1 MNNVYQNKSW
11 YEQDQFW
18 ELVEPFLFNEQ
29 RLSDAKDEVKN
40 IVQLM
45 KINQDDQIL
54 DLCCGIG
61 RHSLELARQGFKVVG
76 VDRTAFFINQA
87 KQETEG
93 KNLKV
98 EFIVSDMREYC
109 NPDRFN
115 IIINMFGSFGYFE
128 NEDDSRTVVKNMYA
142 SLCPGGRF
150 LIETMGKEI
159 LAREFQARDWFEDGD
174 SLVLFERKPIKD
186 WSRIS
191 NRWIVIKDNQKFE
204 HSFSLRSYS
213 AVELSS
219 LLYECGFSKVQV
231 HGDFEGSDYDNKAKR
246 LVVMVYK

>member
-1 MNNVYQNKSW
+1 MRNRTSW
-11 YEQDQFW
+11 YNQDQFW
-18 ELVEPFLFNEQ
+18 ELIKSFLFSEQ
-29 RLSDAKDEVKN
+29 RQIDAKDEVKN
-40 IVQLM
+40 LIKLL
-45 KINQDDQIL
+45 KIKKNDRIL

-61 RHSLELARQGFKVVG
+61 RHSIELARMGFEVIG
-76 VDRTAFFINQA
+76 VDRTSNYIEKARQEAEQKKLEINFI
-87 KQETEG
+87 
-93 KNLKV
+93 
-98 EFIVSDMREYC
+98 ISDMREYC
-109 NPDRFN
+109 QPDRFN

-128 NEDDSRTVVKNMYA
+128 NEDDNRKVVKNMHE
-142 SLCPGGRF
+142 SLRLGGRF
-150 LIETMGKEI
+150 LIETMGKEV

-231 HGDFEGSDYDNKAKR
+231 HGDFKGSEYDTEAKR
-246 LVVMVYK
+246 LVVIGNK

>member
-1 MNNVYQNKSW
+1 MKNYKSW

-29 RLSDAKDEVKN
+29 RLSEAKDEVKN
-40 IVQLM
+40 IVQLL

-87 KQETEG
+87 IQETED
-93 KNLKV
+93 KNLKA

-109 NPDRFN
+109 NPDQYN

-142 SLCPGGRF
+142 SLRPGGRF

-159 LAREFQARDWFEDGD
+159 LAREF
-174 SLVLFERKPIKD
+174 
-186 WSRIS
+186 
-191 NRWIVIKDNQKFE
+191 
-204 HSFSLRSYS
+204 
-213 AVELSS
+213 
-219 LLYECGFSKVQV
+219 
-231 HGDFEGSDYDNKAKR
+231 
-246 LVVMVYK
+246 